1 MGLYL
6 IMKFNGMRNGF
17 NIGGKSNVCNIS
29 GRSFYPSLQNGIQN
43 PAVFVSSKSSG
54 LGFGLRRQS
63 FNWDQKITF
72 EGMFESNITNYDTRL
87 GSGFN
92 SFIIDEFNK
101 IPSEKVNLNNFI
113 KLSAIQ
119 AKRISEKWA
128 LGSGVTSY
136 ILLTQIIKIYI
147 AKQKNLIFDTKLTR
161 KTSSNFIFLQ
171 EEELLQTTILT

>member
-1 MGLYL
+1 MFSSIFGVIPDYE
-6 IMKFNGMRNGF
+6 IQCYEGNGF
-17 NIGGKSNVCNIS
+17 IIGGKSEVCNIS
-29 GRSFYPSLQNGIQN
+29 GRNFYPSLQNGIER
-43 PAVFVSSKSSG
+43 PAIIVSSKSSG

-63 FNWDQKITF
+63 VHWDKKITF
-72 EGMFESNITNYDTRL
+72 EGMFESTINNYNTKL

-128 LGSGVTSY
+128 LGAV
-136 ILLTQIIKIYI
+136 
-147 AKQKNLIFDTKLTR
+147 
-161 KTSSNFIFLQ
+161 
-171 EEELLQTTILT
+171 